1 MKYIISESQYNLII
15 ENNDESN
22 YLSELKNDMSN
33 LEQEYS
39 DVIKRYKMLKN
50 KIDDI
55 EERKNVPY
63 NLYIS
68 KDRGYGEYIC
78 AKFKYK
84 DKWPSLHLMKLDDY
98 NKLSDDDKK
107 QVLDDKIQSYLK
119 KHHPITK

>member
-1 MKYIISESQYNLII
+1 MKYIITESQYNLII

-39 DVIKRYKMLKN
+39 DVITRYKMLKT
-50 KIDDI
+50 KIDEI
-55 EERKNVPY
+55 EERQNVPY

-68 KDRGYGEYIC
+68 MDRGYGKYIC

-107 QVLDDKIQSYLK
+107 QALDDKIQSYLK
-119 KHHPITK
+119 KHYPITK